1 MQLLEYTQIHG
12 TWNLKNKKQIIET
25 FGNDFRQLSRHEAVQ
40 DMVQV
45 NLLLTCIIS
54 AKGRE

>member
-1 MQLLEYTQIHG
+1 MHTENNKPLSAWAQNNPSVGHG
-12 TWNLKNKKQIIET
+12 
-25 FGNDFRQLSRHEAVQ
+25 AVQ

-54 AKGRE
+54 AKGIK